1 MRIGIIDL
9 GTNSIRFD
17 IHEIIS
23 RKRHHRLFREKLM
36 IRLGEGVFLHG
47 KLNKFATERCAQA
60 LKAFA
65 ERCSVLGV
73 KKIIAVGTSA
83 LRDATDGLQ
92 FVQRIERETGI
103 RVRIIS
109 GEEEALLIAEGVLHH
124 ERKLSGKFALVDIG
138 GGSTEVTICDGRTI
152 LHSASFNLGVAR
164 LQQLYLKSSPPKSP
178 SPGQDPVLLLREHIR
193 QTLLHKGKTWPDVKR
208 IIGSSG
214 TVRALSRLQKGLK
227 KERGM
232 FSKKSLSKLVTELAP
247 LTTAELMQR
256 SKMEPK
262 RVDLILAGGI
272 LLEEISGFLGA
283 ERISTTSYSLRDG
296 ILDNVLA
303 GLHAKKKS
311 RKRKYSP
318 IRLAA

>member
-36 IRLGEGVFLHG
+36 IRLGEGVFLNG
-47 KLNKFATERCAQA
+47 KLNKFATERCVIA
-60 LKAFA
+60 LKGFA
-65 ERCSVLGV
+65 EKCAGLGV
-73 KKIIAVGTSA
+73 QKIIAVGTSA
-83 LRDATDGLQ
+83 LRDAADGQ
-92 FVQRIERETGI
+92 VFVQRVKRETGI

-138 GGSTEVTICDGRTI
+138 GGSTEITICDGREI
-152 LHSASFNLGVAR
+152 LYTASFNLGVAR
-164 LQQLYLKSSPPKSP
+164 LQQLFLKGSPPRS
-178 SPGQDPVLLLREHIR
+178 SIPGQDPILVLREHIR
-193 QTLLHKGKTWPDVKR
+193 QTLLQKGKTWPDVKK
-208 IIGSSG
+208 IVGSSG

-227 KERGM
+227 KERGT
-232 FSKKSLSKLVTELAP
+232 FTKKSLSKLVVELSP
-247 LTTAELMQR
+247 LTSAELMLR
-256 SKMEPK
+256 AKMEPK

-272 LLEEISGFLGA
+272 LLEEIAGFLGA
-283 ERISTTSYSLRDG
+283 SRISTTSYSLRDG
-296 ILDNVLA
+296 ILDNILT
-303 GLHAKKKS
+303 GLNAKKKS
-311 RKRKYSP
+311 KKRKLSP